1 MMTLWR
7 AIKSPRRCQ
16 TDEFDVIEPIIE
28 NNMNNW
34 MGAFIMTDLNINNT
48 NKNFRYDEQSQASI
62 VSEIIKVTEKDFNL
76 NMDIF

>member
-1 MMTLWR
+1 
-7 AIKSPRRCQ
+7 
-16 TDEFDVIEPIIE
+16 
-28 NNMNNW
+28 